1 MGQNQKNLT
10 KMTTLKN
17 KSELELKEINKNL
30 MPISDKIETK
40 LKFLQEQY
48 NFKLDYAFKPI
59 TQEEIEKF

>member
-1 MGQNQKNLT
+1 MEQNQKNLT

-30 MPISDKIETK
+30 MSISDKIETK

>member
-1 MGQNQKNLT
+1 
-10 KMTTLKN
+10 MTTLKN

-30 MPISDKIETK
+30 MSISDKIETK